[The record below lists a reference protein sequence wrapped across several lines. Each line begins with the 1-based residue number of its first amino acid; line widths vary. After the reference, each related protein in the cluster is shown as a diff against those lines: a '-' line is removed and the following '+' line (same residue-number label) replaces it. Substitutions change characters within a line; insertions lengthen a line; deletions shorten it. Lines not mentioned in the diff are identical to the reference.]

1 MKKDFFIS
9 YNQADQQ
16 WAEWIAWQLEE
27 SGYTCVI
34 QSWDFQPGANFVQEM
49 GQAIESCERTVAV
62 LSEDYLG
69 SIYARPE
76 WSAAFAQ
83 DPTGA
88 RKKLVPV
95 RVRKCE
101 PAGLLATIVFINLV
115 GLREEE
121 AKEKLLRQVS
131 GERDK
136 RRPEFPGE
144 MQVPRSVMVKP
155 DFPRPDNPW
164 LKWLAAAL
172 VVAIAA
178 FLLYKAKPLALGGPG
193 TTDNTVP
200 ASPVFNLASLEASE
214 TYQPIPN
221 IAFLKYRQD
230 FGEVDVEDGS
240 GNRRV
245 IWTGEGVARKRAE
258 VDKIFQELRKSGV
271 AAVVWFLFADGAAAP
286 DFDQDGNITG
296 LGRSFEDD
304 YRAAVELAKNHGL
317 SIIWVLID
325 NQWLK
330 PREVQ
335 GDGAALYGH
344 ADVIEDARK
353 RKVFFEKA
361 LIPMLRLYPAQS
373 PIAGWIIVNEP
384 EVALEQGYV
393 AEKEMGEFISEAVD
407 VIKANTDHQ
416 AVSVGHLDLES
427 LIRFRE
433 DHPKIDLDFYNF
445 HHYKSYL
452 PPSVDHLGGWLGGGA
467 RKPIYIGEFS
477 LNEPAKPRPVLDSRR
492 DEDLRRLVG
501 WSRLLGY
508 AGLWPW
514 ALKPV
519 QHGPEQYG
527 EVAAISTLVQEYR
540 QSSGEIDR
548 DAWLQHAQR
557 GMQIVSR
564 EIADWQNGLSG
575 HDSEITKNQKNLRES
590 NRLLAE
596 AQDRFLSETATLST
610 AKGKHQQVSHD
621 LAEGQGRI
629 ARMLVTP
636 NYDPAAL
643 AADRANEKELQTRL
657 ADAQKWVESATLN
670 RANTEKEIAKQKYWQ
685 GEYSRI
691 VRLNEYQSDM
701 KKYKIQLARKLYL
714 DYWRAE
720 LAKGPSSGN

>member
-34 QSWDFQPGANFVQEM
+34 QSWDFQPGNNFVQEM
-49 GQAIESCERTVAV
+49 GQAIEGTERTVAV
-62 LSEDYLG
+62 LSVDYLG

-83 DPTGA
+83 DPTGEQ
-88 RKKLVPV
+88 KKLVPV

-101 PAGLLATIVFINLV
+101 PGGLLANIIFIDLV

-121 AKEKLLRQVS
+121 AKEKLLKQVS

-136 RRPEFPGE
+136 RRPEYPGV
-144 MQVPRSVMVKP
+144 MQVPRSVMEKP
-155 DFPRPDNPW
+155 AFPGPDYPW

-172 VVAIAA
+172 VIAMAA
-178 FLLYKAKPLALGGPG
+178 FLLYKPILLALGGPG
-193 TTDNTVP
+193 TTTSTGED
-200 ASPVFNLASLEASE
+200 SPGFNLASLEASE

-221 IAFLKYRQD
+221 IAFFKYRHD
-230 FGEVDVEDGS
+230 FGEVDVEDGG

-245 IWTGEGVARKRAE
+245 IWTGEGVARKRAA
-258 VDKIFQELRKSGV
+258 VDKIFRELSKSGV

-286 DFDQDGNITG
+286 DFDRSGNITG
-296 LGRSFEDD
+296 LGQSFEDD

-330 PREVQ
+330 PKEVQ
-335 GDGAALYGH
+335 DDGAVLYGH
-344 ADVIEDARK
+344 ADVIEDANK
-353 RKVFFEKA
+353 RKDFFEKA
-361 LIPMLRLYPAQS
+361 LKPMLRLYPTQS

-393 AEKEMGEFISEAVD
+393 AEKEMGEFISKAVD

-433 DHPKIDLDFYNF
+433 NHPKIDIDFYNF

-452 PPSVDHLGGWLGGGA
+452 PPSVDHLGGWLGGAA

-477 LNEPAKPRPVLDSRR
+477 LNEPAKPRPVLDARR
-492 DEDLRRLVG
+492 DVDLRRLVG

-519 QHGPEQYG
+519 QDGPEQYG
-527 EVAAISTLVQEYR
+527 DVAAVSTLVQEYR

-548 DAWLQHAQR
+548 AAWLQHAQR
-557 GMQIVSR
+557 GIQIVTR

-575 HDSEITKNQKNLRES
+575 HGSEIAKNQSKLAEA

-596 AQDRFLSETATLST
+596 AQERFLSETATLST

-621 LAEGQGRI
+621 LAECQGRI
-629 ARMLVTP
+629 ARMQVTP

-643 AADRANEKELQTRL
+643 AAERVNEKGLQTKL
-657 ADAQKWVESATLN
+657 ADTQKWIESATFNL
-670 RANTEKEIAKQKYWQ
+670 ANTMKEIAKQKYWQ

-701 KKYKIQLARKLYL
+701 KMAL
-714 DYWRAE
+714 
-720 LAKGPSSGN
+720 